1 MNKMEK
7 LLAEVDQMTKA
18 LRVEQMEETP
28 NKNTIIAIKARLRS
42 LDTILD
48 GLIKKGM
55 AA

>member
-28 NKNTIIAIKARLRS
+28 NKNTILAIQGRLRS
-42 LDTILD
+42 LDSILD
-48 GLIKKGM
+48 GLIRKGM
-55 AA
+55 TA